1 MSNLSNN
8 LGQEYANFDILHMMK
23 TDIEAGKSFTES
35 MKSFGGM
42 TYDDTHFGDMEDN
55 EITRLGPR
63 AAYGTPHVDHWER
76 MGGRF
81 SAQEQEHLNNTP
93 EQTPP
98 EPPSP
103 EEREILGRPIHEVEP
118 EEVDRFA
125 SQSHEEREATLKG
138 IADDMDAASRAA
150 KVEMKP
156 VSKHVSDF
164 LPAPSEVAK
173 GAVAGYLAEKAVTA
187 VDPDRKLDKI
197 IPDGDTLATGVGAA
211 QFAAGLGGR
220 LATAPEMLAGAVG
233 IEGGSK
239 IQQGTDYLLKK
250 AGVNKDVADGTSS
263 AVGGGSGA
271 LLGIG
276 TMAATGAL
284 DLSELGPLGI
294 AAGAAGGAVLG
305 VGGWLMHKF
314 HWFGM

>member
-1 MSNLSNN
+1 MVRCAVQVPRAARHQDCRGGHRGLSLGRLQAAVRGVRDRKVPARRLERQAKDVGPRQPSYAERMSNLSNN

-118 EEVDRFA
+118 EEVDRFT
-125 SQSHEEREATLKG
+125 SQSHEEREETLKG
-138 IADDMDAASRAA
+138 MHRA
-150 KVEMKP
+150 
-156 VSKHVSDF
+156 VSEF
-164 LPAPSEVAK
+164 
-173 GAVAGYLAEKAVTA
+173 
-187 VDPDRKLDKI
+187 
-197 IPDGDTLATGVGAA
+197 
-211 QFAAGLGGR
+211 
-220 LATAPEMLAGAVG
+220 
-233 IEGGSK
+233 
-239 IQQGTDYLLKK
+239 
-250 AGVNKDVADGTSS
+250 
-263 AVGGGSGA
+263 
-271 LLGIG
+271 
-276 TMAATGAL
+276 
-284 DLSELGPLGI
+284 
-294 AAGAAGGAVLG
+294 
-305 VGGWLMHKF
+305 
-314 HWFGM
+314 